1 VGQVRAQ
8 RSVRVVVA
16 ILVGWIAFAWVFG
29 GAAWRPAQAQQPVG
43 QIVIEGNQ
51 RVESAT
57 VRSYMAIAAGEV
69 ATATAV
75 DRSLKALFAT
85 GLFSDVSIRQEG
97 SNLVV
102 TVVENPIINRLAF
115 EGNRRLDDKAL
126 EAEVQLRPR
135 IVYTRARVQNDVQR
149 IVQLYRRSGRFAATV
164 EPKVIQ
170 LPQNRV
176 DLVFE
181 INEGPVT
188 DIRRINFVG
197 NRVFSDRTLRGVV
210 ATKESAFY
218 RFLSATDNYDPDRLN
233 FYRELLRQYYL
244 ARGYADFRVISAVA
258 ELAPERDYFIL
269 TFSVEEGVQ
278 YRVRSIEIDSKL
290 RDLPTSQLMG
300 LVKLKPGAIYSA
312 EQVEQAIQAMTFE
325 IGKLGYAFIDIRP
338 RLNVDRDRTLIDVTF
353 EINEGPRVYIE
364 RINIS
369 GNVRTLD
376 SVVRRE
382 FTLAEGDAFN
392 TAKLR
397 QSQRRVRALGYFKK
411 VDVKQDQGSSP
422 DRSVVSVEIEEQST
436 GELTFGIG
444 FSSSDGPLAEL
455 SVRERNLLGRG
466 QDLRASIQ
474 ASGRRQEV
482 DLSFTEPFFLDRNV
496 AAGFDIFRKTTDRL
510 NLTSFDSSE
519 VGFALRAT
527 YPLSENLRQRFTYT
541 LRQDEI
547 SDIGPNASR
556 FIRRQAGSDITSA
569 VGHSLIYDIRDD
581 RFNPKEGYRV
591 SLDQTLAGLGGT
603 KSYLRNVL
611 NYEYHY
617 PFLDDVIGSFQ
628 ISEGYV
634 FGIGENTKITDRF
647 FLGGNN
653 LKGFR
658 PGGVG
663 PRDRATGDSL
673 GGKLFAVTTG
683 EVKFPIGLPK
693 ELNVAGVAFT
703 QAGTLAQSDES
714 GAGLF
719 DVGSLRLST
728 GVGLAWRS
736 PFGPVRVDYAQA
748 LRKEELDK
756 TRKFF
761 FSFGARF

>member
-1 VGQVRAQ
+1 MRQV
-8 RSVRVVVA
+8 
-16 ILVGWIAFAWVFG
+16 
-29 GAAWRPAQAQQPVG
+29 
-43 QIVIEGNQ
+43 VIEGNQ
-51 RVESAT
+51 RVEAAT
-57 VRSYMAIAAGEV
+57 VRSYMSVAAGDV
-69 ATATAV
+69 PTATNV

-97 SNLVV
+97 PDIVV
-102 TVVENPIINRLAF
+102 AVVENPIINRLAF
-115 EGNRRLDDKAL
+115 EGNRRLDDKTL

-135 IVYTRARVQNDVQR
+135 IVFTRARIQNDVQR

-210 ATKESAFY
+210 ATKEAAFY
-218 RFLSATDNYDPDRLN
+218 RFLTSNDNYDPDRLN
-233 FYRELLRQYYL
+233 FDRELLRQHYL
-244 ARGYADFRVISAVA
+244 NRGYADFRVISAA
-258 ELAPERDYFIL
+258 ADLAPDRDYFIL
-269 TFSVEEGVQ
+269 TFAVEEGGQ
-278 YRVRSIEIDSKL
+278 YRVRKVDVDSKL
-290 RDLPTSQLMG
+290 RDLSPGQL
-300 LVKLKPGAIYSA
+300 LPFVKVLPGAVYNA
-312 EQVEQAIQAMTFE
+312 DEVEKTIQALTFE

-338 RLNVDRDRTLIDVTF
+338 RLDVDRGNAQIDVTF
-353 EINEGPRVYIE
+353 EINEGPRVYVE

-376 SVVRRE
+376 RVLRRE
-382 FTLAEGDAFN
+382 FALAEGDAFN

-397 QSQRRVRALGYFKK
+397 QTQRRIRGLGYFKK
-411 VDVKQDQGSSP
+411 VDIKQEQGSSP
-422 DRSVVSVEIEEQST
+422 DRSVVTADVQEQST

-444 FSSSDGPLAEL
+444 FSTSDGPLAEL

-482 DLSFTEPFFLDRNV
+482 DLSFTEPFFRDRNV
-496 AAGFDIFRKTTDRL
+496 AAGFDVFRKTTDRL

-519 VGFALRAT
+519 TGFALRAT

-541 LRQDEI
+541 LREDKI

-556 FIRRQAGSDITSA
+556 FIRRQAGDYITSSI
-569 VGHSLIYDIRDD
+569 GHTLTYDLRDD
-581 RFNPKEGYRV
+581 RFNPTQGYRAI
-591 SLDQTLAGLGGT
+591 LDQTLAGLGGT
-603 KSYLRNVL
+603 KSYLRHVL
-611 NYEYHY
+611 NFEYYY
-617 PFLDDVIGSFQ
+617 PFREDIIGTIQ
-628 ISEGYV
+628 VSEGYI
-634 FGIGENTKITDRF
+634 FGIGQDTKITDRF

-653 LKGFR
+653 FRGFR

-663 PRDRATGDSL
+663 PRDRNSGDSL
-673 GGKLFAVTTG
+673 GGKLFSVGTA
-683 EVKFPIGLPK
+683 ELKFPIGLPK
-693 ELNVAGVAFT
+693 ELNIAGVVFGQT
-703 QAGTLAQSDES
+703 GTLAQSDES

-719 DVGSLRLST
+719 DVGSLRASVGT
-728 GVGLAWRS
+728 GIAWRS
-736 PFGPVRVDYAQA
+736 PFGPVRVDYAEA
-748 LRKEELDK
+748 LRKEEVDK
-756 TRKFF
+756 TRKIF